1 MGLGKYA
8 FVGYNLCRGKISITL
23 PIQTRLKT
31 FKNKPV
37 SRIACPEVPS
47 VLLNLL
53 RTDPTSEAL
62 TSDLYEALMKSDLIT
77 SDQRSE
83 WYERWVHPIANI
95 SSESLHQMS
104 LPVLVKL
111 LSRANTLTNGDVYR
125 ALLSGSNESGVV
137 PNATFSI
144 YSLFTFFLHY
154 KRAGTHFSIHPAK
167 RQYTPPNKKSQKSL
181 ENHNTYITG
190 GLKVRLK
197 RVKMPGIFNGIICL
211 PPPPPHPIH

>member
-1 MGLGKYA
+1 MLLSVTICVEGDINY
-8 FVGYNLCRGKISITL
+8 STL
-23 PIQTRLKT
+23 PNQTVWKRPKIL
-31 FKNKPV
+31 KPV

-62 TSDLYEALMKSDLIT
+62 TGDLYEVLMKSDLIS

-83 WYERWVHPIANI
+83 WYENWVHPIANI

-137 PNATFSI
+137 PNATYFQ
-144 YSLFTFFLHY
+144 LNPFCAL
-154 KRAGTHFSIHPAK
+154 R
-167 RQYTPPNKKSQKSL
+167 SQQLLVTNL
-181 ENHNTYITG
+181 ENIF
-190 GLKVRLK
+190 RL
-197 RVKMPGIFNGIICL
+197 V
-211 PPPPPHPIH
+211 HTSWT

>member
-1 MGLGKYA
+1 MLLSVTICVEVDINY
-8 FVGYNLCRGKISITL
+8 STL
-23 PIQTRLKT
+23 PNQTRLKT
-31 FKNKPV
+31 SKNKPV

-62 TSDLYEALMKSDLIT
+62 TGDLYEALMKSDLID

-83 WYERWVHPIANI
+83 WYENWVRPIANI

-137 PNATFSI
+137 PKANFSI
-144 YSLFTFFLHY
+144 YPLYAL
-154 KRAGTHFSIHPAK
+154 R
-167 RQYTPPNKKSQKSL
+167 SQQL
-181 ENHNTYITG
+181 
-190 GLKVRLK
+190 
-197 RVKMPGIFNGIICL
+197 
-211 PPPPPHPIH
+211 